1 MSADHAHATPEVA
14 EIAVG
19 SLEAQQLVDAIIEG
33 RLEPAHAWL
42 AYCELAA
49 RHGRT
54 SVACASF
61 IKTLAMRVR
70 PCLAAKRVRREG

>member
-1 MSADHAHATPEVA
+1 MSTDRAFCTPEVT

-19 SLEAQQLVDAIIEG
+19 TVEAHQLVDAITEG
-33 RLEPAHAWL
+33 RLQPAHAWL

-61 IKTLAMRVR
+61 IKAL
-70 PCLAAKRVRREG
+70 AKRAAAA